1 MLLNICLGIGI
12 VLFVI
17 FGIKPTIHYIKDP
30 DMTLHSCLKEVV
42 IALLTSVGIALGAY
56 MFGSVGIYLG
66 NILPTLSAP
75 TLFAFGETALLLI
88 GSILMLLRDDVTS
101 DASGIFALVLLLF
114 GALVFLILTNNLI
127 AWILP
132 NL

>member
-17 FGIKPTIHYIKDP
+17 FGIKPTINYIKDP
-30 DMTLHSCLKEVV
+30 DMTLNSCLKEVV

-56 MFGSVGIYLG
+56 MFGAVGIYLG

-88 GSILMLLRDDVTS
+88 GGIIMMLRDEART
-101 DASGIFALVLLLF
+101 DASGIFALLLLLL
-114 GALVFLILTNNLI
+114 GALIFLILTNNII